1 MKLSEFIALPS
12 DEQLDFVTE
21 RLEDNALDGNKHFV
35 AIIRFLENIECD
47 KPSEDSADYAITAK
61 LRCEDESFSKTM
73 DQAKEKTDELAT
85 SAKMANEEL
94 DRFQAKLSELDL
106 VVDKGKLV
114 FKCSVQSDD

>member
-21 RLEDNALDGNKHFV
+21 RLEDNALDGNEHFV

-47 KPSEDSADYAITAK
+47 EPSENSADYAITAK

-94 DRFQAKLSELDL
+94 DRFQAKFSELGL

>member
-1 MKLSEFIALPS
+1 MKLSEFVALPS

-21 RLEDNALDGNKHFV
+21 RLEDNALDGNEHFV
-35 AIIRFLENIECD
+35 AIIRFLENIEYD
-47 KPSEDSADYAITAK
+47 EPSEDSADYAITAK

-73 DQAKEKTDELAT
+73 DQAKEKTDELAA

-94 DRFQAKLSELDL
+94 DRFQAKLSELGL

>member
-1 MKLSEFIALPS
+1 MKLSEFMALPS
-12 DEQLDFVTE
+12 DEQLDFVME
-21 RLEDNALDGNKHFV
+21 RLEDNDLDGNEHFV

-47 KPSEDSADYAITAK
+47 EPSEDSADYAITAK

-73 DQAKEKTDELAT
+73 NQAKEKTDKLAT
-85 SAKMANEEL
+85 SAGMANEEL
-94 DRFQAKLSELDL
+94 DRLQAKLSELGL